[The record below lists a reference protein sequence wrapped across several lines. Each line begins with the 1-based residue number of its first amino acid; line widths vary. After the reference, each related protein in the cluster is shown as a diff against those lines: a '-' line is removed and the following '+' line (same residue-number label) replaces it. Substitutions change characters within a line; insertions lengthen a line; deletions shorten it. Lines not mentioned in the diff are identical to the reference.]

1 MNQFIKYLS
10 NKYGFNTE
18 NELNLYQESAPVKTK
33 EETFEHIISE
43 VSIHS
48 GINRDAI
55 TGRSRKREIM
65 YARHLIVYAM
75 HKTRL
80 FSLKEIGLKMGG
92 RNHATIINSKEV
104 VGDLISVKD
113 DIMYPLYLKIK
124 HLINENNTSSRTV

>member
-10 NKYGFNTE
+10 NKYEFDAE
-18 NELNLYQESAPVKTK
+18 KELNMYQESAPVKTK

-48 GINRDAI
+48 GINKNDI

-65 YARHLIVYAM
+65 YARHLIIYAM
-75 HKTRL
+75 HRTRL

-104 VGDLISVKD
+104 VKDLVSVKD
-113 DIMYPLYLKIK
+113 DVMYPLYLKIK